1 MEYREFGKT
10 GMKLSAVGLGGLLAH
25 YWEGES
31 GHPAPEEKQRIYL
44 RAAAAGINLF
54 DMGYGDEVHIPD
66 ELKGHAA
73 ERYFSLKVG
82 EPVAAELEGTIDKH
96 LANLERDAIDILRVH
111 YYAFVGDEK
120 LRRQIAALKQA
131 GKVRA
136 LCLIRHFEAD
146 QAAYVERG
154 PAAEADADLVIYNY
168 VYRGQESG
176 IEKSASAG
184 KGVLIMKALGGQ
196 YLSWEHKNRTDWTRA
211 TEETLIQLSP
221 LGESMRHELS
231 LVHSFTAGPWRELA
245 EPGEKIAPTGPALA
259 WVLENKNVSSVLVAV
274 ASVAELEA
282 VLEGV

>member
-120 LRRQIAALKQA
+120 LRRQIAALKQV
-131 GKVRA
+131 GKVRT

-154 PAAEADADLVIYNY
+154 SAADADLVIYNY